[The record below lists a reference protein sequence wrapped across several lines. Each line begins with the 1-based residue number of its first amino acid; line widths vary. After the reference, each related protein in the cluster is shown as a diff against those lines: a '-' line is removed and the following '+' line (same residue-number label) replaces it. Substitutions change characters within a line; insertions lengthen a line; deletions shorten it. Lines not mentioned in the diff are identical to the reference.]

1 MSMVTAMDGI
11 GDVNHVD
18 TVHDNTNKEYKKA
31 MEKAMENEKVV
42 AYDSVSEL
50 KGSGEVKETLVQQP
64 VPTDI
69 WLQFDTITIGSDPK
83 NLVRFDLKEIFY
95 GLSKLASLT
104 MVKEP
109 VNTDIEFEDE
119 KEVVEKI
126 NELEEKEE
134 K

>member
-1 MSMVTAMDGI
+1 MSTEETKTE
-11 GDVNHVD
+11 N
-18 TVHDNTNKEYKKA
+18 TV
-31 MEKAMENEKVV
+31 
-42 AYDSVSEL
+42 EL
-50 KGSGEVKETLVQQP
+50 NGSGEVKETLVQQP
-64 VPTDI
+64 RPTDI
-69 WLQFDTITIGSDPK
+69 WLQFDTITIGSDPE

>member
-1 MSMVTAMDGI
+1 MSTEE
-11 GDVNHVD
+11 
-18 TVHDNTNKEYKKA
+18 TKTDNT
-31 MEKAMENEKVV
+31 V
-42 AYDSVSEL
+42 EL
-50 KGSGEVKETLVQQP
+50 KGSDEVTKETLSQQP
-64 VPTDI
+64 RPTDI
-69 WLQFDTITIGSDPK
+69 WLQFDTITIGSDPE

-104 MVKEP
+104 MVREP

-126 NELEEKEE
+126 NELEKKEE

>member
-1 MSMVTAMDGI
+1 MSTEE
-11 GDVNHVD
+11 
-18 TVHDNTNKEYKKA
+18 TKTDNT
-31 MEKAMENEKVV
+31 V
-42 AYDSVSEL
+42 EL
-50 KGSGEVKETLVQQP
+50 KGSDEVTKETLDQQP
-64 VPTDI
+64 RPTDI
-69 WLQFDTITIGSDPK
+69 WLQFDTITIGSDPE

-104 MVKEP
+104 MVREP

>member
-1 MSMVTAMDGI
+1 MSTEE
-11 GDVNHVD
+11 
-18 TVHDNTNKEYKKA
+18 TKTDNTVE
-31 MEKAMENEKVV
+31 
-42 AYDSVSEL
+42 S
-50 KGSGEVKETLVQQP
+50 KGSDEVIKETLDQQP
-64 VPTDI
+64 RPTDI
-69 WLQFDTITIGSDPK
+69 WLQFDTITVGSDPE

-104 MVKEP
+104 MVREP

>member
-1 MSMVTAMDGI
+1 MSTEETKTE
-11 GDVNHVD
+11 N
-18 TVHDNTNKEYKKA
+18 TVE
-31 MEKAMENEKVV
+31 
-42 AYDSVSEL
+42 S
-50 KGSGEVKETLVQQP
+50 KGSDEVIKETLDQQP
-64 VPTDI
+64 RPTDI
-69 WLQFDTITIGSDPK
+69 WLQFDTITIGSDPE

-104 MVKEP
+104 MVREP

-126 NELEEKEE
+126 NELEKKEE